1 MVGTGATVIQMNE
14 FNVHIIDWGSWRFS
28 IVCGQ
33 QVISMPDT
41 IYTIKDTEDSED
53 SAVVVVTVG
62 DDLTKDISF
71 I

>member
-1 MVGTGATVIQMNE
+1 
-14 FNVHIIDWGSWRFS
+14 
-28 IVCGQ
+28 
-33 QVISMPDT
+33 MPDT